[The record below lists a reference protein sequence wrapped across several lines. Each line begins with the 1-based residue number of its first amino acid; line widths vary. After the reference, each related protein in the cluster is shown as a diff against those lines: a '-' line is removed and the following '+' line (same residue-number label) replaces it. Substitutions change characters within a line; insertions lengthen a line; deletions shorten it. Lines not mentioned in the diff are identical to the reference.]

1 MNIIAIGCEYTGTTT
16 LMLGVQE
23 WDEGG
28 LRADDHLPRP
38 FSSCRITRGIRRWTR
53 DSIIFDE
60 EEKRQILE
68 MSPKLKELFT
78 RYTLYYHSP
87 TRARNSTT
95 LGGLHIGHHIDE
107 MIYAPMYFGYG
118 RPGEPGDRRVEA
130 QSVEQALMRYMPETV
145 LVLMRASADVVRSR
159 MRSAPHPDGVVARR
173 GYRGVVLERFE
184 EEFARSAIHNKFTLD
199 TTESTP
205 EENVPRVSLQ
215 DGAVLDGGGSV
226 ADAGARG
233 VKGRISDAK
242 LWSRSSK
249 ASSRVQNPFRNHKS
263 TGTFSFRRQRA
274 T

>member
-16 LMLGVQE
+16 LMLGLQE
-23 WDEGG
+23 WMKGAFG
-28 LRADDHLPRP
+28 QTTIFHDHFKLPNNSGHP
-38 FSSCRITRGIRRWTR
+38 PLDP

-60 EEKRQILE
+60 EEKRQILT

-118 RPGEPGDRRVEA
+118 RPGEPGDRRVEG
-130 QSVEQALMRYMPETV
+130 QNVEQALMKYMPETV

-159 MRSAPHPDGVVARR
+159 MRSAPHVDGVVRDEDIEC
-173 GYRGVVLERFE
+173 VLERFE

-205 EENVPRVSLQ
+205 EETFQEFLCKMEPYWTEGDRLRML
-215 DGAVLDGGGSV
+215 AH
-226 ADAGARG
+226 AG
-233 VKGRISDAK
+233 
-242 LWSRSSK
+242 
-249 ASSRVQNPFRNHKS
+249 
-263 TGTFSFRRQRA
+263 
-274 T
+274 